1 MTDYFKLD
9 GKAVVPVDDVMI
21 WAEWLER
28 AERRIALDEVAG
40 AVISTVFLGVNPQ
53 WGDGPPLVFE
63 TLVSGGQLDGE
74 MDRYSTW
81 DEAAAGHVAM
91 CVKVKLAE
99 AGETVANA

>member
-1 MTDYFKLD
+1 MSTLLLEPRNYLPRID
-9 GKAVVPVDDVMI
+9 AI
-21 WAEWLER
+21 WAEWFER

-40 AVISTVFLGVNPQ
+40 AVISTVFLGVNHQ